1 MPTLTLDPPSRSS
14 AKIENKVAASKTPET
29 PRVVADIFETLGVD
43 NYHVWAWDNYK
54 RVVSSLCSGLGAR
67 RIIEIGGGRD
77 PLFDRAEIDALGVE
91 MIIND
96 ISPDELAVL

>member
-1 MPTLTLDPPSRSS
+1 MPTLTLNPPSGSP
-14 AKIENKVAASKTPET
+14 AKIEKKVSAPKPENS
-29 PRVVADIFETLGVD
+29 RAVADIFKSLGVD

-67 RIIEIGGGRD
+67 RIIEIGGGRE
-77 PLFDRAEIDALGVE
+77 PLFDQAEIDALGVE

-96 ISPDELAVL
+96 ISSD